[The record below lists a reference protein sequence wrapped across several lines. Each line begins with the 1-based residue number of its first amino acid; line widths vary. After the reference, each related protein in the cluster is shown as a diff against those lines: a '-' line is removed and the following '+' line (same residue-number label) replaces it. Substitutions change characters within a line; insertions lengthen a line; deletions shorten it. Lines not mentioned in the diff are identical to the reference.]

1 MQRRVMKWLARGA
14 YVALVALGMVVAGPQ
29 YVAAYNPCPYPSAG
43 TCPPLTRWP
52 DTGEGSCY
60 KACQDL
66 GWPDGG
72 RCNPGEGSC
81 CVCFM

>member
-1 MQRRVMKWLARGA
+1 MKQEARKWLARSA
-14 YVALVALGMVVAGPQ
+14 FVALVAIGTLLAGPRI
-29 YVAAYNPCPYPSAG
+29 AAARECAYPSAG
-43 TCPPLTRWP
+43 TCPPLTPLP
-52 DTGEGSCY
+52 DTGAGSCY

-72 RCNPGEGSC
+72 LCLPNHC